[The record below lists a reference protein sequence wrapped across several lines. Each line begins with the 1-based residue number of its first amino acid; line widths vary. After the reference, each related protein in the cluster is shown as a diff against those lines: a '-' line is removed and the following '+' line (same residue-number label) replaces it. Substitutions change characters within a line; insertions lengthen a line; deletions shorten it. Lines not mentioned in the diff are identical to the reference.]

1 MKLHKR
7 VLSDRHKKPWMR
19 ILCNFKFDLR
29 FVKVYIPR
37 EAHNGER
44 TNRSL
49 PLTKLSIHFLEMRT
63 PILVSKLKEK
73 ELIRRL

>member
-1 MKLHKR
+1 MKLHKS
-7 VLSDRHKKPWMR
+7 VPWDWHKKPWKR
-19 ILCNFKFDLR
+19 ILYNFKSDLR

-49 PLTKLSIHFLEMRT
+49 PLTKLSIHSLEMRT
-63 PILVSKLKEK
+63 PILVSKLKMK